1 VNETLRDQLARFLA
15 EDLAHGD
22 LTSEALI
29 APDRRAVGTVRAG
42 EAAVL
47 AGIEEAHGL
56 AGLRGLQAS
65 ASAGDGDRIAADQ
78 EVLELRGTALDVLA
92 VERTLLNI
100 MSHMSGVATIT
111 QRAVDAVQAAF
122 TGARSSRPPRVAAT
136 RKTLPGLRRLQKKA
150 VVLGGG
156 LPHRFDL
163 GAAALAKDNH
173 LALYPDVGAVV
184 ARLREQLGDTPL
196 EIEVES
202 LDDAVLAAR
211 HGADT
216 LLLDNLDP
224 AAIIDI
230 GEALRTAGLRD
241 ALSLE
246 ASGGITVATVHT
258 YADTG
263 VDVISMGILTSA
275 APHIDYTLHFT
286 P

>member
-1 VNETLRDQLARFLA
+1 
-15 EDLAHGD
+15 
-22 LTSEALI
+22 
-29 APDRRAVGTVRAG
+29 
-42 EAAVL
+42 
-47 AGIEEAHGL
+47 
-56 AGLRGLQAS
+56 
-65 ASAGDGDRIAADQ
+65 
-78 EVLELRGTALDVLA
+78 
-92 VERTLLNI
+92 
-100 MSHMSGVATIT
+100 
-111 QRAVDAVQAAF
+111 
-122 TGARSSRPPRVAAT
+122 
-136 RKTLPGLRRLQKKA
+136 
-150 VVLGGG
+150 VLGGG

>member
-1 VNETLRDQLARFLA
+1 
-15 EDLAHGD
+15 
-22 LTSEALI
+22 
-29 APDRRAVGTVRAG
+29 
-42 EAAVL
+42 
-47 AGIEEAHGL
+47 
-56 AGLRGLQAS
+56 
-65 ASAGDGDRIAADQ
+65 
-78 EVLELRGTALDVLA
+78 
-92 VERTLLNI
+92 
-100 MSHMSGVATIT
+100 
-111 QRAVDAVQAAF
+111 
-122 TGARSSRPPRVAAT
+122 
-136 RKTLPGLRRLQKKA
+136 
-150 VVLGGG
+150 
-156 LPHRFDL
+156 
-163 GAAALAKDNH
+163 
-173 LALYPDVGAVV
+173 VV